1 MTSYVPTSCAV
12 FLLLTCPSLGSPTFA
27 PTAYNFL
34 RGMLA
39 PPGGYLTRPDSSIIR
54 FFFSGDPVAGTGDL
68 PVNFPLGVWGGQ
80 ETYIG
85 TNTGPFSLAQGD
97 TQEVVVAI
105 VVSQGTDRLNSVTAL
120 KQDVATVKTLYG
132 FGPTVGVGWT
142 NHPFPDRCE
151 LLQNYPNPFNP
162 VTSIR
167 YSVGELGSRQQAVG
181 NRVVRLVVYDLLGRE
196 VAVLVDEKKQPGSY
210 EVQFDGSGLPSGVY
224 IAVAHCGGRF
234 LSRRLILIK

>member
-1 MTSYVPTSCAV
+1 
-12 FLLLTCPSLGSPTFA
+12 
-27 PTAYNFL
+27 
-34 RGMLA
+34 MLA